1 MIRPNLLTHEI
12 TIITPGRVDD
22 GYGNEVLTYEPAEGA
37 TTREARAYV
46 RPAPASEDVVDRN
59 AVTAAWQ
66 VHTNDLAVTALDR
79 VAFDGLPYDIDGQ
92 PNVWRTIPGG
102 RPGHAKF
109 LLRRV
114 DG

>member
-1 MIRPNLLTHEI
+1 MLPARMLPHSI
-12 TIITPGRVDD
+12 TITTPARGQD
-22 GYGNEVLTYEPAEGA
+22 GYGNEVLDYVAG
-37 TTREARAYV
+37 TTRQRPAYV
-46 RPAPASEDVVDRN
+46 RPAPASENVADRD

-66 VHTNDLAVTALDR
+66 VHSNDLDVTALDR
-79 VAFDGLPYDIDGQ
+79 VTFDGTTYEVDGQ

-102 RPGHAKF
+102 RPGHSKF